1 MSLKVNKPHIHSAG
15 SQTQHEKDYSINRE
29 CILTELPSISISRSF
44 PHNWMH
50 LCLENHG
57 KNLISFWKG
66 MYKGMDEGQEEYW
79 ILDHV
84 WAVIGKEMATAS
96 NTIPAAF
103 GWRTPNIYTKAHVF
117 TAEDWSFWLIHLTP
131 LVLKGHFW
139 CPKYYKHFMKFNT
152 ILKRTLQYSFT
163 EQELVN
169 LENNIIS
176 YVQEYEK

>member
-1 MSLKVNKPHIHSAG
+1 MNIQNVHSMG
-15 SQTQHEKDYSINRE
+15 SQTQHKKDYSINRE

-66 MYKGMDEGQEEYW
+66 MYKGMDEGQEEYQ

-84 WAVIGKEMATAS
+84 CAVIGKEVATAS

-103 GWRTPNIYTKAHVF
+103 VQRTPRIYTEAHVF
-117 TAEDWSFWLIHLTP
+117 IVDDCLCWL
-131 LVLKGHFW
+131 V
-139 CPKYYKHFMKFNT
+139 
-152 ILKRTLQYSFT
+152 
-163 EQELVN
+163 
-169 LENNIIS
+169 
-176 YVQEYEK
+176 